1 MRVRARAIAVMLAG
15 LWLASGLAACAPV
28 APWRRGRLAHP
39 AMSDTPD
46 PAGAAF
52 EGHLRG
58 AREAALDP
66 ASAGGGGCGC
76 N

>member
-1 MRVRARAIAVMLAG
+1 MRAVLAVLLG
-15 LWLASGLAACAPV
+15 IWLAVAVAACAPV

-46 PAGAAF
+46 AAGAAF
-52 EGHLRG
+52 DGHLRG

-66 ASAGGGGCGC
+66 SSAGGGGCGC